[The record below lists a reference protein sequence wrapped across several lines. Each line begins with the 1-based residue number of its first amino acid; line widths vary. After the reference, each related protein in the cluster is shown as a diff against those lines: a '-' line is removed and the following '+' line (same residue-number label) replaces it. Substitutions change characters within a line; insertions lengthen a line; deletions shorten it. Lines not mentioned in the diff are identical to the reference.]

1 MVVIQALVRI
11 WRNWK
16 TPKLLVELKN
26 GTNTMVNDL
35 VIPKT
40 LNKEPAYDSTVL
52 LLVIFPKVIKAF
64 TCMKTCI

>member
-11 WRNWK
+11 WRHWK

-52 LLVIFPKVIKAF
+52 LVIFPKVIKAF